1 MNRREFLSA
10 GAMLAVATTGGKSL
24 GMRPDEQAAWDA
36 YNASVQGRSEGI
48 IASAP
53 FLQVP
58 APDSMGVAFAV
69 NELSNG
75 FAEVADNPELKGAV
89 RHMAEGLPLA
99 GLDNR
104 VLQIRMT
111 GLKPATR
118 YWYRVGAAGFT
129 HPVGYWARQKTV
141 EWSQVFSFVTPGER
155 AASHF
160 AVINDTHE
168 QWDAFKL
175 VTDKLGELKA
185 PVAVWNGDLP
195 TSMTNT
201 REDFVKIILKPGSGE
216 GFAAS
221 LPVLLNRGNHDFRGA
236 ASVHLESVMMTRLPT
251 ERSARDWALTRN
263 FCYRQGD
270 IALIGLDTGE
280 DKPDR
285 HPAFGGFARF
295 EPYRT
300 AQTAWLR
307 DQFARPEIANAPYV
321 VAFVHIPLFDSRPD
335 ANPGTILED
344 WADWQQQCAEEWG
357 PILNEN
363 RVQLVVAGHKHRFR
377 YDPADG
383 TRRWAQI
390 VGGGPHFGRSGKG
403 PDPALFPTVIE
414 GKVEGGRLTVVV
426 HDVYNRRE
434 AGRFAFESRERNDR

>member
-10 GAMLAVATTGGKSL
+10 GAMLAVATTGSKVL
-24 GMRPDEQAAWDA
+24 AMRPGEQKAWDA
-36 YNASVQGRSEGI
+36 YNASVQGVSKDI
-48 IASAP
+48 LASAP

-75 FAEVADNPELKGAV
+75 FAEVADNPEMKGAV
-89 RHMAEGLPLA
+89 RHMAEGMPLA
-99 GLDNR
+99 GLDDR

-111 GLKPATR
+111 GLRPATR

-141 EWSQVFSFVTPGER
+141 EWSGVHSFVTPGE
-155 AASHF
+155 AAPSHF

-168 QWDAFKL
+168 HWAAFKL
-175 VTDKLGELKA
+175 VTDKLEELKA

-195 TSMTNT
+195 TSLTET
-201 REDFVKIILKPGSGE
+201 REDFVRIILKPKTGE

-221 LPVLLNRGNHDFRGA
+221 LPILLNRGNHDFRGT

-251 ERSARDWALTRN
+251 ERSTRDWALTRN

-285 HPAFGGFARF
+285 HPSFGGYARF

-307 DQFARPEIANAPYV
+307 DQFKRPEIASAPFV
-321 VAFVHIPLFDSRPD
+321 VAFAHIPLFDSRPD

-357 PILNEN
+357 PILTEN
-363 RVQLVVAGHKHRFR
+363 RVQLVVAGHMHRFR

-383 TRRWAQI
+383 KRSWAQI
-390 VGGGPHFGRSGKG
+390 VGGGPYLDAKNPSR
-403 PDPALFPTVIE
+403 FPTVIE
-414 GKVEGGRLTVVV
+414 GKAEGGRLTVVA
-426 HDVYNRRE
+426 HDVFNRRE
-434 AGRFAFESRERNDR
+434 AGRFVFERRV